1 METFHYPHFPPDLS
15 IAHVALFTKVTNS
28 AELRLRLIKAA
39 SLPGEEG
46 DIEREAVN
54 FAFIDATKI
63 SEALRRYGVSDTTD
77 SILVVRIA
85 SPEFSQPQAKM
96 IKTVSGRLEPLSS
109 IESISDW
116 VSIAKSHKINNQQ
129 GLDAAS
135 GNLKQRDR
143 LCEVVLSAVA
153 TKGVS

>member
-54 FAFIDATKI
+54 FAFIDATKV
-63 SEALRRYGVSDTTD
+63 RSDD
-77 SILVVRIA
+77 PWIHI
-85 SPEFSQPQAKM
+85 Q
-96 IKTVSGRLEPLSS
+96 LSDKFYC
-109 IESISDW
+109 IRCAMYYI
-116 VSIAKSHKINNQQ
+116 
-129 GLDAAS
+129 
-135 GNLKQRDR
+135 
-143 LCEVVLSAVA
+143 
-153 TKGVS
+153 